1 MEKIVLTGGSSGIG
15 KVLNLFLLE
24 KGYEVLFTYCRSEDS
39 AREIEG
45 KFPNA
50 KAFQID
56 FTSEGQMAAFLNE
69 IEAFDPHILIN
80 NYYSGTF
87 IDTYFHKTEAEKILQ
102 DFKNNVMPAL
112 QVTQKCISVFR
123 KKKLGKIIN
132 ILSSSMLSPAMGTS
146 VYNSNKAY
154 LLQMSKSWALEN
166 VKFGITC
173 NSVSPS
179 FIPTD
184 FHKDMDER
192 MKEMIVSGYPLK
204 EKLEGG
210 DVATIVELCIN
221 GGKHFNGNHLF
232 VDASHY

>member
-1 MEKIVLTGGSSGIG
+1 MKKVVLTGGSSGIG
-15 KVLNLFLLE
+15 KEINTFLLE
-24 KGYEVLFTYCRSEDS
+24 KGYTVLFTYCRSEE
-39 AREIEG
+39 AAKEIEQTYTG
-45 KFPNA
+45 A

-56 FTSEGQMAAFLNE
+56 FTSKSCMHDFFTAIDE
-69 IEAFDPHILIN
+69 FDPDILIN

-87 IDTYFHKTEAEKILQ
+87 IDTYFHKTDAEKILE
-102 DFKNNVMPAL
+102 DFKNNVVPTL
-112 QVTQKCISVFR
+112 QVTQKCIHIFR
-123 KKKLGKIIN
+123 KKKEGRIIN
-132 ILSSSMLSPAMGTS
+132 ILSSSLVSPAVGTS

-184 FHKDMDER
+184 FHRNMDER
-192 MKEMIVSGYPLK
+192 MKDMILSGYPLK

-210 DVATIVELCIN
+210 DVAQVIDLCIN

-232 VDASHY
+232 VDASHF

>member
-1 MEKIVLTGGSSGIG
+1 MKKVVLTGGSSGIG
-15 KVLNLFLLE
+15 KEINLFLLE
-24 KGYEVLFTYCRSEDS
+24 KGYEVLFTYCHSE
-39 AREIEG
+39 APAKEIEHQ
-45 KFPNA
+45 FSHA
-50 KAFQID
+50 KAFRID
-56 FTSEGQMAAFLNE
+56 FTSGEQMNAFQAQ
-69 IEAFDPHILIN
+69 IETFDPDILIN
-80 NYYSGTF
+80 NYYSGSF
-87 IDTYFHKTEAEKILQ
+87 IDTYFHKTEAEKILE

-112 QVTQKCISVFR
+112 QITQKCINMFR
-123 KKKLGKIIN
+123 KKKLGRIIN
-132 ILSSSMLSPAMGTS
+132 ILSSSMVSPAIGTS

-154 LLQMSKSWALEN
+154 LLQMSKSWAVEN

-179 FIPTD
+179 FIPTG

-204 EKLEGG
+204 DKLEGG
-210 DVATIVELCIN
+210 DVANIIELCIN

>member
-1 MEKIVLTGGSSGIG
+1 MKKVVLTGGSSGIG
-15 KVLNLFLLE
+15 KEINLFLLE
-24 KGYEVLFTYCRSEDS
+24 KGYEVLFTYCHSEDS
-39 AREIEG
+39 AREIENNFSG
-45 KFPNA
+45 A

-56 FTSEGQMAAFLNE
+56 FTSEGQMEAFLSE
-69 IEAFDPHILIN
+69 IETFDPDILIN

-87 IDTYFHKTEAEKILQ
+87 IGTYFHKTEAEKIFE
-102 DFKNNVMPAL
+102 DFRNNVMPAL
-112 QVTQKCISVFR
+112 QVTQKCISTFR
-123 KKKLGKIIN
+123 KKKLGRIIN
-132 ILSSSMLSPAMGTS
+132 ILSSSMVSPAIGTS

-192 MKEMIVSGYPLK
+192 MKEMIASGYPLK
-204 EKLEGG
+204 DKLEGG
-210 DVATIVELCIN
+210 DVATIIELCIN

>member
-1 MEKIVLTGGSSGIG
+1 MKKIVLTGGSSGIG
-15 KVLNLFLLE
+15 KIINLFLLE
-24 KGYEVLFTYCRSEDS
+24 KGYEVLFTYWRSEDS
-39 AREIEG
+39 AREIEC

-56 FTSEGQMAAFLNE
+56 FTSEGQMTAFLNE
-69 IEAFDPHILIN
+69 IETFDPHILIN

-87 IDTYFHKTEAEKILQ
+87 IDTYFHKTEAEKILD

-123 KKKLGKIIN
+123 KKKLGRIIN
-132 ILSSSMLSPAMGTS
+132 ILSSSMLSPAIGAS

-179 FIPTD
+179 FISTD

-210 DVATIVELCIN
+210 DVAAIVELCIN
-221 GGKHFNGNHLF
+221 GGQHFNGNHLF

>member
-1 MEKIVLTGGSSGIG
+1 MKKVVLTGGSSGIG
-15 KVLNLFLLE
+15 KEINLFLLE
-24 KGYEVLFTYCRSEDS
+24 KGYEVLFTYCHSEGA
-39 AREIEG
+39 AREIED
-45 KFPNA
+45 KFPGA

-56 FTSEGQMAAFLNE
+56 FTSEGQMADFLAE
-69 IEAFDPHILIN
+69 TEAFDPDILIN

-87 IDTYFHKTEAEKILQ
+87 IGTYFHKTEAEKILD
-102 DFKNNVMPAL
+102 DFKNNVMPAV
-112 QVTQKCISVFR
+112 QVTQKCINIFR
-123 KKKLGKIIN
+123 KKKLGRIIN
-132 ILSSSMLSPAMGTS
+132 ILSSSMVSPAIGTS

-179 FIPTD
+179 FISTD
-184 FHKDMDER
+184 FHKEMDDR
-192 MKEMIVSGYPLK
+192 MKDMIISGYPLK
-204 EKLEGG
+204 DKLEGG
-210 DVATIVELCIN
+210 DVAQIIELCIN